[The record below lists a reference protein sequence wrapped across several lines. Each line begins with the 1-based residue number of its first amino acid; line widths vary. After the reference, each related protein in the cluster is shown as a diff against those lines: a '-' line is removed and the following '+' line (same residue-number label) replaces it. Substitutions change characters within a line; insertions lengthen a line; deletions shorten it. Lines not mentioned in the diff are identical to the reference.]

1 MDSAYNIDPTTKQPI
16 NITVKNLNYSIE
28 IPGTKP
34 SKLPCLRKKQ
44 EIVPPTEKVII
55 DDVSFHV
62 KSGQM
67 LAIMGSSGHGKT
79 SLLNVL
85 SCRNE
90 GGTLT
95 GDIEL
100 NGVKHTKHMI
110 EHFSAY
116 VRQDD
121 RLLQYLTVK
130 ETLMFVAKLKLPS
143 KLTQFEKESKV
154 DEVLTELGLSH
165 VSNTRVGGANI
176 RGISGGER
184 RRVSIGIQLLMDP
197 SVLFLDEPTSGLDA
211 FTANHLIQTLEVLT
225 KKQRTIIMSIHQP
238 RTDIF
243 ELFHMVLVLSRG
255 KTVYFGEA
263 PEMIQYFTDLGF
275 PCPQLTNP
283 SDFYLD
289 LATID
294 VTSEEKEKRTSE
306 VLKNLCQAQKDAQEK
321 QEAPEPVSKELS
333 DHTVAGAMR
342 NHIGYPGFFTQSSV
356 LARRHFKNSVID
368 YWCLLA
374 QGIQA
379 LLVSLVV
386 GAVFYHIAGDQHG
399 LYDRF
404 AFFFTLCG
412 FYGYSIS
419 QDVITRNAVE
429 RNYLYFELQD
439 KMYGHFAYYVAKLTA
454 EFPFHIFF
462 SVIFFI
468 PAYFMADLND
478 DTETYFKLLG
488 TVSLLLYC
496 CRSLAVF
503 ASTTLPNYTFASML
517 SNMISGILVL
527 VSGFF
532 INLDSLGSG
541 FRWLADISYYRWAL
555 SAAAHFDIKPRNFT
569 CELVQKE
576 FCIYTGEVALEKF
589 AMADDEIWV
598 AFTVISA
605 NVVVLLV
612 AGFLALRFLPQRP
625 YEY

>member
-1 MDSAYNIDPTTKQPI
+1 
-16 NITVKNLNYSIE
+16 
-28 IPGTKP
+28 
-34 SKLPCLRKKQ
+34 
-44 EIVPPTEKVII
+44 
-55 DDVSFHV
+55 
-62 KSGQM
+62 
-67 LAIMGSSGHGKT
+67 
-79 SLLNVL
+79 
-85 SCRNE
+85 
-90 GGTLT
+90 
-95 GDIEL
+95 
-100 NGVKHTKHMI
+100 
-110 EHFSAY
+110 
-116 VRQDD
+116 
-121 RLLQYLTVK
+121 
-130 ETLMFVAKLKLPS
+130 
-143 KLTQFEKESKV
+143 
-154 DEVLTELGLSH
+154 
-165 VSNTRVGGANI
+165 
-176 RGISGGER
+176 
-184 RRVSIGIQLLMDP
+184 
-197 SVLFLDEPTSGLDA
+197 
-211 FTANHLIQTLEVLT
+211 
-225 KKQRTIIMSIHQP
+225 MSIHQP

-439 KMYGHFAYYVAKLTA
+439 KMYGHFAYYVAK
-454 EFPFHIFF
+454 
-462 SVIFFI
+462 
-468 PAYFMADLND
+468 
-478 DTETYFKLLG
+478 
-488 TVSLLLYC
+488 
-496 CRSLAVF
+496 
-503 ASTTLPNYTFASML
+503 
-517 SNMISGILVL
+517 
-527 VSGFF
+527 
-532 INLDSLGSG
+532 
-541 FRWLADISYYRWAL
+541 
-555 SAAAHFDIKPRNFT
+555 
-569 CELVQKE
+569 
-576 FCIYTGEVALEKF
+576 
-589 AMADDEIWV
+589 
-598 AFTVISA
+598 
-605 NVVVLLV
+605 
-612 AGFLALRFLPQRP
+612 
-625 YEY
+625 